1 MKGEQQDLSIADIP
15 LGMGFKKPS
24 NRTVRASTSSPFP
37 IFQICNLVDGKCTR
51 CAIAKAARVY
61 SIIPPCHETCQSYSK
76 LRTKKDLETLELNLE
91 VPFAV
96 IDRDVLAKCRSV
108 QQHHETKVLFAK
120 LSTTADRPVIYQ

>member
-1 MKGEQQDLSIADIP
+1 MEKTPEAQLS
-15 LGMGFKKPS
+15 K
-24 NRTVRASTSSPFP
+24 
-37 IFQICNLVDGKCTR
+37 QLVCTR
-51 CAIAKAARVY
+51 SFRLITRP
-61 SIIPPCHETCQSYSK
+61 IILT

-108 QQHHETKVLFAK
+108 QQHHETKILFAK